1 VAVSTPAGRTGVFIG
16 PQDLYFAILGN
27 SSSTV
32 SVYRTPGF
40 KGKSHALYTIDLA
53 KPSRLG
59 CGLFPGPAA
68 LAAPRVGAEAAATAA
83 KRAQDAADKAAEEAA
98 EAAEKAAA
106 DGSGADAAAADAS
119 AGGTAAAA
127 SSSEAAA
134 VQSQSAKLHIRR
146 PGETWRPTGDDSGD
160 ESTGGDMMIPVL
172 GIGAAY
178 QGPVGK
184 GLAQHGRGKQQ
195 GQQQHG
201 VLGFVDHAEQEEEAA
216 AGERHSGGGVIMW
229 HAGGLSGGL
238 RWGGGCVLGDA
249 GGCIMA
255 AVLDILD
262 ACCCGRSKAVLWL
275 LFQGMQDTPDSIE
288 LCLVDTSAHKQ
299 PLIRCI
305 HTAHTL

>member
-1 VAVSTPAGRTGVFIG
+1 MTAAQPPKVCLRCGVSICAGRTGVFIG

-27 SSSTV
+27 SSNTV

-40 KGKSHALYTIDLA
+40 KGNSHALYTIDLA
-53 KPSRLG
+53 KPSRFG

-68 LAAPRVGAEAAATAA
+68 LAAPRVGAEAAAAAA

-106 DGSGADAAAADAS
+106 DGLSADAAAAGA
-119 AGGTAAAA
+119 AGVDGSAAAA
-127 SSSEAAA
+127 SSSDAAA

-146 PGETWRPTGDDSGD
+146 PGETWRPAGDDSEY

-184 GLAQHGRGKQQ
+184 GLVQHGRGK
-195 GQQQHG
+195 QQQHG
-201 VLGFVDHAEQEEEAA
+201 VLGFVDHAEQEEEAT

-229 HAGGLSGGL
+229 LAGGLGGGL
-238 RWGGGCVLGDA
+238 GLGEGACVLGD
-249 GGCIMA
+249 
-255 AVLDILD
+255 V
-262 ACCCGRSKAVLWL
+262 
-275 LFQGMQDTPDSIE
+275 
-288 LCLVDTSAHKQ
+288 
-299 PLIRCI
+299 
-305 HTAHTL
+305 